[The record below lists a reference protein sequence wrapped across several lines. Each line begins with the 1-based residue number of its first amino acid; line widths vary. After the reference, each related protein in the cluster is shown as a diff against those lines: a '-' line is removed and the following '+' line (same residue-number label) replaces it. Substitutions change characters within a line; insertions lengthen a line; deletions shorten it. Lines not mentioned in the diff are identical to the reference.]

1 MSLRTARN
9 VRVIGEA
16 EGRTIGWWG
25 TVIGLIA
32 LAHLVAAVN
41 VAAVYLRSV
50 SGTWP
55 PGATEPPEVW
65 MGLLAVGL
73 AVLAAVATGVAAAI
87 HGRGG
92 GPLGM
97 PMLFVAALLALGA
110 AGVRGAGT
118 IFSDHPVTEHAYWSM
133 RWFMGGLD
141 VTLLGATGIALLTA
155 AVHAVRG
162 WLRPGAHAELASITL
177 WTAIVAV
184 FVGVNWLVLTGVT
197 LWWGG

>member
-9 VRVIGEA
+9 VRAIGAE

-32 LAHLVAAVN
+32 LAHLVAAAN

-55 PGATEPPEVW
+55 PGAIDPPEVW
-65 MGLLAVGL
+65 LSLLAVGL
-73 AVLAAVATGVAAAI
+73 AVAAAAATGVAARGFRDATPLRLPLLLVAAVLVLAAAVI
-87 HGRGG
+87 RGG
-92 GPLGM
+92 
-97 PMLFVAALLALGA
+97 V
-110 AGVRGAGT
+110 T
-118 IFSDHPVTEHAYWSM
+118 IFSDHPVTEHAYWSI
-133 RWFMGGLD
+133 RWFLGGID
-141 VTLLGATGIALLTA
+141 MVLLGSTGLALLVA

-162 WLRPGAHAELASITL
+162 WTVPGAHAELASITL
-177 WTAIVAV
+177 WTATVAV
-184 FVGVNWLVLTGVT
+184 FVSVSWLVLTGVT